1 MIITLD
7 KKLLIEP
14 LKAVTG
20 VSEQKHSM
28 PVLGNVLFKISDGEL
43 LMVCSDLEVEVSARV
58 NCGVN
63 ESIETTIP
71 SKKLLEIVKA
81 LNDEEEIKFN
91 IEDTKTTITSAK
103 SKFVLATIPAKEF
116 PYAEQKNEEK
126 QKVNIGAL
134 EQVISETSFSMAF
147 NDARHFL
154 NGLFFE
160 ITDERITVVATD
172 GHRLAMSAAPNSDK
186 KGTTS
191 TCIIPRKCIG
201 ELRRLLATFK
211 DNKEMLTEVSINSK
225 EITFNIDCFVIK
237 SKLIEGNYPDY
248 KKVFPDALPNKLLV
262 DKETLR
268 AALQRMSILSN
279 DQFKGVKLSVSKEE
293 LKLSTNSTAQEE
305 GEDIIGCNYNG
316 DSIEIGFNLSY
327 LLEVIDVVSSKELCL
342 ELKNSDSGCLISSG
356 SETSANKYIIM
367 PMRV

>member
-20 VSEQKHSM
+20 VSEQKHSL
-28 PVLGNVLFKISDGEL
+28 PVLGNVLIKISEGEL
-43 LMVCSDLEVEVSARV
+43 LMVCSDLEVEVSAKV

-63 ESIETTIP
+63 ETIETTIP

-81 LNDEEEIKFN
+81 LSNEEEIKFN
-91 IEDTKTTITSAK
+91 IEETKTTITSAK

-116 PYAEQKNEEK
+116 PYAEQKTEEK
-126 QKVNIGAL
+126 QKINISAL
-134 EQVISETSFSMAF
+134 DRVISETSFSMAF

-160 ITDERITVVATD
+160 ISDERITVVATD
-172 GHRLAMSAAPNSDK
+172 GHRLAMSATSNTDK
-186 KGTTS
+186 KGATS

-201 ELRRLLATFK
+201 ELKRILATFK
-211 DNKEMLTEVSINSK
+211 DNKEMFGEVSINSK
-225 EITFNIDCFVIK
+225 EITFNIDCFVVK

-248 KKVFPDALPNKLLV
+248 NKVFPDSLPNKLSV

-268 AALQRMSILSN
+268 AALHRMSILSN
-279 DQFKGVKLSVSKEE
+279 DQFKGVKLLVNETE
-293 LKLSTNSTAQEE
+293 LKLSTNNPSQEE
-305 GEDIIGCNYNG
+305 GEDIIGCNYSG
-316 DSIEIGFNLSY
+316 DAIEVGFNLNY
-327 LLEVIDVVSSKELCL
+327 LLEVIDVVDSKEISL
-342 ELKNSDSGCLISSG
+342 ELKNADSGCLISSG
-356 SETSANKYIIM
+356 SKTTSNKYIIM